1 MHHTPP
7 GPRRA
12 VRYRGPVD
20 RPAQRIVIIVL
31 AILLVVPIGA
41 LGLSGMLGRNEDP
54 SATQSPTGPADPAD
68 NRPTMDPADQP
79 PRPEIARPEAPA
91 VMAVQT
97 PEGAEA
103 TLAYL
108 LESYTYMMTTGD
120 TSVWEASTDPNC
132 SVCMTFLDNARV
144 LNDQGGYLVDGEFV
158 VDSTSFQA
166 AGDPATGG
174 APASGLATAHFTQA
188 ESTLV
193 DDPTRQAIPLG
204 SVTGQIQAQMLWDGQ
219 RWLIGDMTYLPA
231 AGQGEGGGSA
241 GGPSDGGA

>member
-1 MHHTPP
+1 M
-7 GPRRA
+7 G

-41 LGLSGMLGRNEDP
+41 LGLSGMLGGSDEP
-54 SATQSPTGPADPAD
+54 SATQAPTGPADPAD

-79 PRPEIARPEAPA
+79 PRPEVAKPEAPA
-91 VMAVQT
+91 VMSEQT

-108 LESYTYMMTTGD
+108 LESYTYMMTSGD

-166 AGDPATGG
+166 AGDPAAGG
-174 APASGLATAHFTQA
+174 APASGVATAHFTQA
-188 ESTLV
+188 ESILV

-204 SVTGQIQAQMLWDGQ
+204 AVTGQIQAQMLWDGQ

-231 AGQGEGGGSA
+231 AGQGEGGGA
-241 GGPSDGGA
+241 PSDGGA